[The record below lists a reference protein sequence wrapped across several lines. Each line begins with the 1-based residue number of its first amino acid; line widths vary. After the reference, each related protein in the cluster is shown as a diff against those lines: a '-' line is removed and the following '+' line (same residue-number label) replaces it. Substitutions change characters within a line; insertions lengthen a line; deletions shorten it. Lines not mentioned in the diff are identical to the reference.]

1 MKLSDIEARLVGY
14 YLSGK
19 SIYLKSAPGRGKT
32 SVLASAPSKIGAAT
46 GKNLGLVI
54 INGPLLTPA
63 DSVGYLVPRKV
74 VGADGVERME
84 SVYTDPFWFRTKEGK
99 RLSEYDGGIIVVDEA
114 DKMDVDVKKVIGEA
128 ALSGR
133 LGPHQLPDGWRLW
146 MAGNRQKDRSGSTK
160 ELDHLINRRMEIEVT
175 DDIHSWNTWASSHG
189 VSPVTMAF
197 ANQHTGVVFSDGVPE
212 KQGPWCTPR
221 SLVEADDYMKTVRSL
236 QGSVAARGTDDDGKA
251 AIIVDAHLMEEVA
264 GMIGDG
270 AAAQLASFIKLEIEM
285 PSYEDIVA
293 NPGKAKVPGKPDAA
307 MLVCYNLAHR
317 VVKAEASAVIEYVM
331 RLPSEFSVIF
341 AKSAVQRDPS
351 LVATPGFVKWVQ
363 QNSSLMAAIGTS
375 SRK

>member
-1 MKLSDIEARLVGY
+1 MKLSTLQQRLVGY

-32 SVLASAPSKIGAAT
+32 SVLSEAPKLIAAAT

-74 VGADGVERME
+74 IGADGVERME

-133 LGPHQLPDGWRLW
+133 LGPHQLPEGWRVW

-175 DDIHSWNTWASSHG
+175 DDIQSWNDWATSHG
-189 VSPVTMAF
+189 VSPITMAF
-197 ANQHTGVVFSDGVPE
+197 ANQNTGIVFSDGVPE

-236 QGSVAARGTDDDGKA
+236 QGAVAGAGKDDDGKD
-251 AIIVDAHLMEEVA
+251 AIIVDPNLMEEVA
-264 GMIGDG
+264 GMIGEG
-270 AAAQLASFIKLEIEM
+270 AAAQLAAFIRLEIEM
-285 PSYEDIVA
+285 PSYEDIVSQ
-293 NPGKAKVPGKPDAA
+293 PLKAKVPGKPDAA

-317 VVKAEASAVIEYVM
+317 VTKAEASSVIEYVM

-341 AKSAVQRDPS
+341 AKSAVGRDPA
-351 LVATPGFVKWVQ
+351 LVATPGFMKWIQ
-363 QNSSLMAAIGTS
+363 QNSSLMAAIGVS
-375 SRK
+375 SR